1 MKDRSHIRVN
11 NSSKYGF
18 RTIKTLYICIK
29 RNIQGNGCANCA
41 DLIIIHCF
49 VEIIMLSA
57 LNMHKY

>member
-1 MKDRSHIRVN
+1 MKDHPQIWVN

-18 RTIKTLYICIK
+18 RTIKTVQICINK
-29 RNIQGNGCANCA
+29 NIQGNGCAICA

-49 VEIIMLSA
+49 IEIIMLSA